1 MIVVDTTV
9 LIDIRRG
16 RLSIKKLIDILKLE
30 EFYISEMSIKELYDG
45 LGYTRMKLGEE
56 IYQKNKRLIEELLTG
71 FYTIP
76 ICARILKL
84 AGLKEG
90 EMRAK
95 GIIIDF
101 EDIII
106 GISALIKQADWII
119 SRNVKHFKEFTV
131 PCKSYSI
138 E

>member
-16 RLSIKKLIDILKLE
+16 RLSIKSLIDNLRNE
-30 EFYISEMSIKELYDG
+30 EYFISEISIKELCDG
-45 LGYTRMKLGEE
+45 LGYTRIKLGEE
-56 IYQKNKRLIEELLTG
+56 IYQTNTRLIEELLAG

-76 ICARILKL
+76 INARILKL

-95 GIIIDF
+95 GMIRDF

-106 GISALIKQADWII
+106 GISAQVMQADWII
-119 SRNVKHFKEFTV
+119 SRNVKHFENFTV
-131 PCKSYSI
+131 PCKSYPI